1 MIGFRVQSPDA
12 EGRIDPPVE
21 RILREL
27 PQGDYVTIVPV
38 TRLDCFRFAGGI
50 KGPWVLWDHSEFGW
64 DWDQRTGYVWGET
77 RLNHPWF
84 QTDEWRKF
92 DQFVHDHPPI
102 ATFQRELRAS
112 EVTANRFPC
121 EYLNFMPRVTPDTR
135 EQFNARPIDVC
146 FQWGRSSESRVRL
159 HANIFR
165 QSSYLGYQVV
175 SEVEHIEH
183 EIREGKRNL
192 WATIHTPHYARRSMP
207 EVQRM
212 FAQSKIVV
220 SMAGCGQKT
229 FRGGEIPN
237 SIIAFPKDELAMGVF
252 YQNGAN
258 CIRLSTG
265 LGPDSITHE
274 RENVEVHELAAALK
288 REGLYEMY
296 LGAVEVADHL
306 RPERYLREYV
316 IPKVEK
322 AL

>member
-1 MIGFRVQSPDA
+1 MIGFRIQSPDVA
-12 EGRIDPPVE
+12 GRIDPPVE

-27 PQGDYVTIVPV
+27 PKGSDVTIVPV
-38 TRLDCFRFAGGI
+38 TRLEDFRFAGGI

-64 DWDQRTGYVWGET
+64 DWDQRSGYVWGET
-77 RLNHPWF
+77 RLWHPWF
-84 QTDEWRKF
+84 QSEEWRKF
-92 DQFVHDHPPI
+92 DQFVRDNPPI
-102 ATFQRELRAS
+102 ATFQRELRQS
-112 EVTANRFPC
+112 EVTPNRFPC
-121 EYLNFMPRVTPDTR
+121 EYLNFCPLVTPDTR
-135 EQFNARPIDVC
+135 EQFGARPIDVC

-175 SEVEHIEH
+175 SEVEHIPH

-192 WATIHTPHYARRSMP
+192 WASIHTPHYARRSME

-212 FAQSKIVV
+212 FTQSKVVV

-237 SIIAFPKDELAMGVF
+237 SIIAFPKDELAWGVG
-252 YQNGAN
+252 YRDGLN

-265 LGPDSITHE
+265 LGPDSITHDKE
-274 RENVEVHELAAALK
+274 NMEVQELGDAILRED
-288 REGLYEMY
+288 LYDIY
-296 LGAVEVADHL
+296 RGAVYAADQL

-316 IPKVEK
+316 IPKVESF
-322 AL
+322 L